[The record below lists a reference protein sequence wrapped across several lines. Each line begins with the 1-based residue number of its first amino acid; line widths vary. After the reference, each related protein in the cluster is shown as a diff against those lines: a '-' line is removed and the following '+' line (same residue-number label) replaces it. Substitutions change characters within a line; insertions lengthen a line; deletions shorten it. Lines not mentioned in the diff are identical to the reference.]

1 MYNKQFVKN
10 LQIQEGSETLH
21 SEGLL
26 NDEQLK
32 TAQYEFPSH
41 FYHANIFVKIGLFI
55 FTTLVLVFIQGLFFL
70 VIADI
75 LLHSKDHIWGSFQLF
90 ISVVMFF
97 MIENAVFFQKRKFYR
112 SGTDNAL
119 IYAACLSMIC
129 SLIMIFKLTNEGESI
144 MAVSVVCCIT
154 GIAARRYGD
163 IFLSVVSCLLLN
175 GLLFLILTKFS
186 FGKAILPFATMF
198 YWAIIGYFSRM
209 LKQNDGYYY
218 WHDAAD
224 MMETVALL
232 GFYAGGNY
240 WVVRECSANL
250 NNQYP
255 SVQVPFAALFYLF
268 MVIIPVVYFYAAHR
282 FKERKFLIMSILCII
297 FSIIT
302 YRNYH
307 SVAPMEIA
315 LTISGALLIGLSIFL
330 IQKLKTPQYGFS
342 DEPSVAKNSLLETLI
357 TSQILKQDSSAPD
370 NIGVQFGGGDTGG
383 GGASSEF

>member
-1 MYNKQFVKN
+1 MYHKLFVRN
-10 LQIQEGSETLH
+10 LQIQEGAETLH

-26 NDEQLK
+26 DEEQLK
-32 TAQYEFPSH
+32 TVREEFPSH

-55 FTTLVLVFIQGLFFL
+55 FTILVLLFVQGLFFL
-70 VIADI
+70 FIAE
-75 LLHSKDHIWGSFQLF
+75 LLFRAKDHIWGSFQLV
-90 ISVVMFF
+90 ISVIMFF
-97 MIENAVFFQKRKFYR
+97 MIENSAFFQKKKFYR

-119 IYAACLSMIC
+119 IYAACFSLIC
-129 SLIMIFKLTNEGESI
+129 SLGMVFKLSNDSLI
-144 MAVSVVCCIT
+144 AVSMACCVT

-163 IFLSVVSCLLLN
+163 IFLSVSFFVLLN
-175 GLLFLILTKFS
+175 VLLFLVLIKFP

-198 YWAIIGYFSRM
+198 YWGIIGYFARN
-209 LKQNDGYYY
+209 LKQKDNYYY

-224 MMETVALL
+224 ITETVALL

-240 WVVRECSANL
+240 WMVREGSASL
-250 NNQYP
+250 EHQYP

-268 MVIIPVVYFYAAHR
+268 MVVIPILYFYAAHR
-282 FKERKFLIMSILCII
+282 FRERKFLIMSLLCIV

-302 YRNYH
+302 YRTYH
-307 SVAPMEIA
+307 SVAPLEIA
-315 LTISGALLIGLSIFL
+315 LTIGGAFLIGLSIFL

-357 TSQILKQDSSAPD
+357 TSQILKQHVPD
-370 NIGVQFGGGDTGG
+370 NTGVPFGGGDTGG

>member
-1 MYNKQFVKN
+1 MYNKLFVKN
-10 LQIQEGSETLH
+10 LQIQEGAETLH
-21 SEGLL
+21 SESLL

-55 FTTLVLVFIQGLFFL
+55 FTTLVLLFVQGLFFML
-70 VIADI
+70 VAEM
-75 LLHSKDHIWGSFQLF
+75 LFRSKDHIWGSFQLV
-90 ISVVMFF
+90 ISVIMFF
-97 MIENAVFFQKRKFYR
+97 MIENSAFFQNRKFYR

-129 SLIMIFKLTNEGESI
+129 SLVMVFKLSNESLS
-144 MAVSVVCCIT
+144 AVSIACCVT
-154 GIAARRYGD
+154 GFAARRYGD
-163 IFLSVVSCLLLN
+163 LFLSVLTFVLLN
-175 GLLFLILTKFS
+175 VLLFLILIKFP
-186 FGKAILPFATMF
+186 FGKALLPFATMF
-198 YWAIIGYFSRM
+198 YWGIIGFFARH
-209 LKQNDGYYY
+209 LKQNDNYYY

-224 MMETVALL
+224 ITETVALL

-240 WVVRECSANL
+240 WVVRECSASL
-250 NNQYP
+250 EHQYP
-255 SVQVPFAALFYLF
+255 SVQIPFAALFYLF
-268 MVIIPVVYFYAAHR
+268 MVLIPLVYFYAAHR
-282 FKERKFLIMSILCII
+282 FRERKFLIMSILGIV

-307 SVAPMEIA
+307 AVAPLEIA

-357 TSQILKQDSSAPD
+357 TSQILKQDVLAPD

>member
-1 MYNKQFVKN
+1 MYNKFFVKN
-10 LQIQEGSETLH
+10 LQIQEGAETLH

-26 NDEQLK
+26 NDEQLQK
-32 TAQYEFPSH
+32 AQNEFPSH

-55 FTTLVLVFIQGLFFL
+55 FTILVLIFIQSLFFL
-70 VIADI
+70 LIAE
-75 LLHSKDHIWGSFQLF
+75 LLFNSKDHIWGSFQLI
-90 ISVVMFF
+90 ISFVLIF
-97 MIENAVFFQKRKFYR
+97 MIENSAIFQNKKFYR

-129 SLIMIFKLTNEGESI
+129 SLIMIFKLYNASI
-144 MAVSVVCCIT
+144 IAVTIACCVT

-163 IFLSVVSCLLLN
+163 IFLSVVAFILLN
-175 GLLFLILTKFS
+175 NLLFLILIKFP
-186 FGKAILPFATMF
+186 FGKAILPFATMA
-198 YWAIIGYFSRM
+198 YWAIIGYFSRN
-209 LKQNDGYYY
+209 LKQNDTYYY

-224 MMETVALL
+224 VLETVALL

-250 NNQYP
+250 AHQYP

-268 MVIIPVVYFYAAHR
+268 MVMIPILYFYAAHR
-282 FKERKFLIMSILCII
+282 FRERKFLIISLLCIV

-302 YRNYH
+302 YRTYH
-307 SVAPMEIA
+307 SVAPLEIA
-315 LTISGALLIGLSIFL
+315 LTVSGALLIGLSIFL
-330 IQKLKTPQYGFS
+330 IQKLKIPRYGFS

-357 TSQILKQDSSAPD
+357 TSQILKNHNTPN